1 MAEYSRRSV
10 ASRTSRGVTGLAFEA
25 PFPPHTNE
33 KGIKK
38 DPANARSFLRVGDR
52 TRTDNIQNHNLGL

>member
-25 PFPPHTNE
+25 PFPPH
-33 KGIKK
+33 KQKRKKK
-38 DPANARSFLRVGDR
+38 DPAFREVFFKG
-52 TRTDNIQNHNLGL
+52 G